1 MTTNCNDIELL
12 LSLKNGERSAFE
24 QIFNRYWSS
33 LYDAAYKRLKDKGQ
47 CKDIIQDVFADLW
60 IRREKVR
67 IENLEAYLHTAIR
80 FQIFKNASRNKI
92 SPVFIE
98 LYDSIA
104 SSPYHPG
111 LELEE
116 KELEELA
123 QVWIDSLPEKRR
135 KIFQL
140 HFREHLSTK
149 EIAEKLGISQKTVQN
164 QLGTASRDFRDQVI
178 GSALFLLYLN
188 SQIQ

>member
-24 QIFNRYWSS
+24 EIFNRYWSS
-33 LYDAAYKRLKDKGQ
+33 LFDAAYKRLKNKDQ

-80 FQIFKNASRNKI
+80 FQIFKLAARNKI

-98 LYDSIA
+98 LFESIA
-104 SSPYHPG
+104 SSPYHPDWA
-111 LELEE
+111 LEE

-123 QVWIDSLPEKRR
+123 QTWIDSLPEKRR
-135 KIFQL
+135 IIFLL
-140 HFREHLSTK
+140 HFRENLSTK
-149 EIAEKLGISQKTVQN
+149 EIAEQLGITQKTVQN
-164 QLGTASRDFRDQVI
+164 QLGTTSRDFKDQVI
-178 GSALFLLYLN
+178 RSALILLYLN
-188 SQIQ
+188 SYV

>member
-1 MTTNCNDIELL
+1 MTTNCKDIELL
-12 LSLKNGERSAFE
+12 LALKNGERSAFE
-24 QIFNRYWSS
+24 EIFNRYWSS
-33 LYDAAYKRLKDKGQ
+33 LYDAAYKRLKDKSQ

-60 IRREKVR
+60 TRREKVQ
-67 IENLEAYLHTAIR
+67 IENLSAYLHTAIR
-80 FQIFKNASRNKI
+80 FQVFKVASRNKI

-111 LELEE
+111 KELEE

-123 QVWIDSLPEKRR
+123 QAWMDSLPEKRR
-135 KIFQL
+135 MIFQL
-140 HFREHLSTK
+140 HFQENLSTN
-149 EIAEKLGISQKTVQN
+149 EIAEKLGITQKTVQN
-164 QLGTASRDFRDQVI
+164 QLGTASRDFKDQLI
-178 GSALFLLYLN
+178 GSALLLLYLN

>member
-12 LSLKNGERSAFE
+12 LSLKNGKRSAFE
-24 QIFNRYWSS
+24 EIFNRYWSS
-33 LYDAAYKRLKDKGQ
+33 LFDAAYKRLKNKGQ
-47 CKDIIQDVFADLW
+47 CKDILQDVFADLW
-60 IRREKVR
+60 IRREKIQ
-67 IENLEAYLHTAIR
+67 IENLSAYLHTAIR
-80 FQIFKNASRNKI
+80 FQVFKIASRNKI

-104 SSPYHPG
+104 FSPYHPG

-123 QVWIDSLPEKRR
+123 QAWIDSLPDKRR
-135 KIFQL
+135 MIFQL
-140 HFREHLSTK
+140 HFRENLSTK

-164 QLGTASRDFRDQVI
+164 QLGTASRDFKDQLM
-178 GSALFLLYLN
+178 GSALILLYLN
-188 SQIQ
+188 SLMQ

>member
-135 KIFQL
+135 MIFQF